1 MAAGVGLGVMNAA
14 KCAVVWPAPDYGAV
28 AASVCDLFRFLGL
41 DTVNPLGRWIR
52 PGMTVVIKPNWVKHE
67 FGVTEGRNVLF
78 THATLVRALLDAALR
93 ALAGK
98 GRVFVADAPLQG
110 SDFARFRRQS
120 GLAELQKDYMR
131 SPVAFLDLRQLWAE
145 IDDASS
151 YVSGVHR
158 LTGDPQ
164 GYALLDLGARSRLVC
179 FGVNARFGV
188 TDYSSANTNSHHRG
202 AHRYSV
208 SNTVLSADVI
218 LNVPKLKT
226 HMKTGMTGALK
237 NFVGIVGSKEF
248 LPHFRAGSPH
258 AGGDEYPGNNWLSHA
273 ASPVRELLQT
283 RAPLWMWKLARA
295 GAQAASSPLIH
306 GGGWHGND
314 TLWRTIHDLVDIA
327 RNYDANGALR
337 SRPRTILTLVDA
349 VVAGEDCGP
358 LKPRPK
364 PCGLLV
370 WGEDPG
376 MVDVTCATLMGF
388 DWRRIPL
395 LNHLCDAEARAF
407 TDFQGQPVFHAPAPV
422 LVDFVRSGA
431 GQFAAPVGWAGLSGR
446 PLVPPRIHEPLMA
459 PGR

>member
-1 MAAGVGLGVMNAA
+1 MAASMGLGVVRA
-14 KCAVVWPAPDYGAV
+14 KVTPAMVWPAPDYSTV
-28 AASVCDLFRFLGL
+28 ENSVRELFRFLGL
-41 DTVNPLGRWIR
+41 DAANPLGRWIR
-52 PGMTVVIKPNWVKHE
+52 PGMTVVVKPNWVKHE
-67 FGVTEGRNVLF
+67 FGSTVGRNVLF
-78 THATLVRALLDAALR
+78 THASLVRVLIDAALR
-93 ALAGK
+93 ALHGD
-98 GRVFVADAPLQG
+98 GRVYVADAPLQG

-120 GLAELQKDYMR
+120 GLAELERDYAHA
-131 SPVAFLDLRQLWAE
+131 PVAFLDLRQQWAE

-151 YVSGVHR
+151 YVRGVHP
-158 LTGDPQ
+158 LAGDPN
-164 GYALLDLGARSRLVC
+164 GYSVVDLGARSRLMC

-188 TDYSSANTNSHHRG
+188 TDYNCANTNGHHHG

-218 LNVPKLKT
+218 LNIPKLKT

-237 NFVGIVGSKEF
+237 NFVGIIGSKDF
-248 LPHFRAGSPH
+248 LPHFRVGSPT
-258 AGGDEYPGNNWLSHA
+258 AGGDEYPDHNWLSHA
-273 ASPVRELLQT
+273 AGPVRDLLQT

-327 RNYDANGALR
+327 RNYDVRGAPRL
-337 SRPRTILTLVDA
+337 RPRTILTLVDA

-388 DWRRIPL
+388 DWRKIPL
-395 LNHLCDAEARAF
+395 LQHLCDAEARAF
-407 TDFQGQPVFHAPAPV
+407 TEFRGET
-422 LVDFVRSGA
+422 LVVPGNA
-431 GQFAAPVGWAGLSGR
+431 GQFEAPVGWVGEIEAAR
-446 PLVPPRIHEPLMA
+446 KE
-459 PGR
+459 